1 MEGGEEKTKTMKT
14 VCVTGAGGF
23 IASWLVHLLLSR
35 GDYVVHG
42 TVRDPSDPK
51 NAHLMALDG
60 AGERLRLFKAD
71 MLDPAAVAAA
81 VAGCLDGVFHVA
93 SPVPAVTPTNPD
105 VEILAPAVTGTR
117 NVLKASHAAGAR
129 RVVVVSSVGAVI
141 MNPGIPGG
149 DAAAVVDEDCW
160 SDEDFCRTTQ
170 NWYCLSKTR
179 AERAAL
185 AYGEE
190 SGPAMDV
197 VTVCPPL
204 VLGPLLQPTVN
215 TTTTRFVAYLTGEN
229 TEEKKRN
236 MVDARDVAAALVLAL
251 EAPEASGRRF
261 ICSAHAMRV
270 SETVALVNTLHPDL
284 KQLDYP
290 RKFVKVED
298 EKEVSSKRLQALG
311 WKFRTAE
318 ETLRD
323 TVDSYKAAGILK

>member
-1 MEGGEEKTKTMKT
+1 MKT

-23 IASWLVHLLLSR
+23 ISSWLVQLLLSR

-60 AGERLRLFKAD
+60 AGERLRLFKAE
-71 MLDPAAVAAA
+71 MLDYAGVAVA
-81 VAGCLDGVFHVA
+81 VAGCDGVFHVA
-93 SPVPAVTPTNPD
+93 SPVPAVNPTNPD
-105 VEILAPAVTGTR
+105 VEILAPAVTGTK

-129 RVVVVSSVGAVI
+129 RVVVVSSLGAVI
-141 MNPGIPGG
+141 MNPDIPDG
-149 DAAAVVDEDCW
+149 AVADEDCW
-160 SDEDFCRTTQ
+160 SDEDYCRTTE

-190 SGPAMDV
+190 AGPAMGV

-215 TTTTRFVAYLTGEN
+215 ATTTLFVAYLTGEN
-229 TEEKKRN
+229 NDDKTRSV
-236 MVDARDVAAALVLAL
+236 VDVRDVAAALVLAL
-251 EAPEASGRRF
+251 ETEASGRRF
-261 ICSAHAMRV
+261 ICSAHTVKV
-270 SETVALVNTLHPDL
+270 SETVALVHSLHPDL
-284 KQLDYP
+284 KLDYP
-290 RKFVKVED
+290 TRKFVQVKD

-311 WKFRTAE
+311 WTVRSAE
-318 ETLRD
+318 ETLSD
-323 TVDSYKAAGILK
+323 TIDSYKAAGILKCRND